1 MVLDQHQ
8 FSWYCLG
15 ATVPGASHTR
25 RGLTNQ
31 DAIRCWPNSPRSLP
45 TDTSGLPLIVAI
57 SDGHGSAK
65 SFRSQWG
72 AELAVEIAIAET
84 QSFFRLDTP
93 ATPTPAAIDSA
104 LVNPTSVDPA
114 SAISE
119 SAVQEQAKSEQASDQ
134 EPALQEQANFAFIS
148 DEAKRR
154 LPQVLV
160 SKWQAA
166 VAQHR
171 QQHPFTEAE
180 WQQLE
185 IAGAAS
191 ARPLIEQEHSTLA
204 YGATLL
210 LVLVTELFILYLQL
224 GDGDILCV
232 DAEGNVSQPF
242 AKDARL
248 IANETTSLCMDKA
261 WQDIQV
267 RLLPY
272 SDHPPVLILLAT
284 DGYANSFGSTTDFL
298 EIGREYRALI
308 ADRGQAELKQQLK
321 KFLQDTSQSGS
332 GDDITLGVIRRIE
345 EGDKDYLTTTV
356 KTLKGRVERQA
367 ESQEVLMT
375 QSEKKFSNLDQ
386 AMQTLVES
394 DRDRWRVIKKLQNRI
409 AIAFLMSLISLILGG
424 LGLAVAL
431 YSLWHP
437 KVVKTSPENPTLV
450 PQSSPLPKPSAA
462 ISPPTPTAP
471 TSPAVPQA
479 SSPSPPAQP
488 TAGAS
493 ASLSPTSS
501 PSNPPLPTPSQSQGK
516 KP

>member
-15 ATVPGASHTR
+15 ATVTGASHIR

-31 DAIRCWPNSPRSLP
+31 DAIGCWPNSPRSLS
-45 TDTSGLPLIVAI
+45 TDASGLPLIVAI

-84 QSFFRLDTP
+84 QHFFRLDTP
-93 ATPTPAAIDSA
+93 ATSTLA
-104 LVNPTSVDPA
+104 SVDPG
-114 SAISE
+114 SATSE
-119 SAVQEQAKSEQASDQ
+119 SVVLEQAKSEQASHQ
-134 EPALQEQANFAFIS
+134 EPAPHERILQEQTNFAFIS

-160 SKWQAA
+160 GKWQAA
-166 VAQHR
+166 VAEHR
-171 QQHPFTEAE
+171 QKHPFTEAE

-185 IAGAAS
+185 TAGAVS

-232 DAEGNVSQPF
+232 DIEGTVSQPF

-261 WQDIQV
+261 WQDVQV

-321 KFLQDTSQSGS
+321 KILQDTSQSGS
-332 GDDITLGVIRRIE
+332 GDDITLGIIRRIE

-409 AIAFLMSLISLILGG
+409 AIAFLMSLVSLILGG

-437 KVVKTSPENPTLV
+437 KVVKTSPENPTSA
-450 PQSSPLPKPSAA
+450 PRSSAPPTPSAVVSPPIPTVPKVSA
-462 ISPPTPTAP
+462 TSATPAPAASPPTQ
-471 TSPAVPQA
+471 PAA
-479 SSPSPPAQP
+479 ES
-488 TAGAS
+488 S
-493 ASLSPTSS
+493 ASLSPILPP
-501 PSNPPLPTPSQSQGK
+501 PSTPLPNPSQSQGK
-516 KP
+516 TP